1 MREQQQLYNEDCFI
15 RGWYLNHNLC
25 DALIKYFEL
34 SENKFA
40 GNTSTGIDK
49 KIKDS
54 TDCTLDESD
63 IRNEYIQELTSVA
76 KEYMKVYPYVDYY
89 SEWGISERINIQK
102 YEPHQGFFEYHTER
116 GRAISPESTRHMV
129 FMTYLNDVSD
139 GGETE
144 FYHQKIKVKAEKGL
158 TLIWPAY
165 WTHTHRGITSSTQQ
179 KYIITGWFNFLK

>member
-129 FMTYLNDVSD
+129 FMTYLNTVTD

-158 TLIWPAY
+158 TLIWPAD